1 MASPMANLTRA
12 TLTRNPHHKR
22 NGLKSY
28 VHALKKYNI
37 GPTIDGPYVM
47 VNKVHQQGKFSKKVG
62 GKAHV
67 QGHILAK
74 KDATTGQTGDVPATD
89 VDSNAEYLAEVGI
102 GTPVQTL
109 NLDFDTG
116 SADLWVFSTELP
128 ASEQSSGT
136 TKHTIFD
143 PSKSSTWKA
152 TSGSTWNIS
161 YGDGSTASG
170 DVGTDNLTV
179 GGLVVKNQAIEL
191 AKTLS
196 SSFASGPGDGLL
208 GLAWGSI
215 NTVTP
220 TPVATPV
227 ENMITQDDI
236 TQGNELFTAYL
247 GSTTEDSF
255 YTFGYIDQTA
265 SGGVTPSY
273 AKVDNSQGF
282 WMFDS
287 TSASINGKT
296 IARTGNTSIA
306 DTGTTLCLIDDTT
319 LKAIYDAIPG
329 ATLNSQQ
336 QGYVFPTS
344 TATADLP
351 TVEFAV
357 GDTLFQV
364 NKENFAFQDLGD
376 GTYYGGIQSRGDQ
389 NFDIYGDVFLR
400 SVYAVFDQGNTQFGC
415 IQRESTTSGS
425 SGSTTTGSGATPA
438 AAPAAGEG
446 ESHKKHHHHHHKF

>member
-1 MASPMANLTRA
+1 MASHMANLSRA
-12 TLTRNPHHKR
+12 TLIRNPHHKR

-28 VHALKKYNI
+28 VHALKKYGI
-37 GPTIDGPYVM
+37 GPTVEGPYVM
-47 VNKVHQQGKFSKKVG
+47 IKKVQQQGKFSKKVG

-74 KDATTGQTGDVPATD
+74 KDATTGQTGDVPAED
-89 VDSNAEYLAEVGI
+89 VDSNAEYLAAVQV
-102 GTPVQTL
+102 GTPGQKL

-128 ASEQSSGT
+128 SSEQKSGT
-136 TKHTIFD
+136 TTHNIFD
-143 PSKSSTWKA
+143 SSKSTTWKE
-152 TSGSTWNIS
+152 TTGSTWNIS

-170 DVGTDNLTV
+170 DVGTDVLTI
-179 GGLVVKNQAIEL
+179 GGLVVKDQAIEL

-196 SSFASGPGDGLL
+196 TSFASGPGDGLL

-220 TPVATPV
+220 TPVQTPV
-227 ENMITQDDI
+227 ENMITQSDI
-236 TQGNELFTAYL
+236 PQSAELFTAFL
-247 GSTTEDSF
+247 GDTTENSF

-265 SGGVTPSY
+265 TGGVTPSY

-287 TSASINGKT
+287 TTASINGKSVD
-296 IARTGNTSIA
+296 RPSGNTSIA
-306 DTGTTLCLIDDTT
+306 DTGTTLCLIDDATC
-319 LKAIYDAIPG
+319 KAIYAAIPG
-329 ATLNSQQ
+329 SSMSTQQ

-344 TATADLP
+344 TALDKLP
-351 TVEFAV
+351 VVELAV
-357 GDTLFQV
+357 GDTLFQI

-376 GTYYGGIQSRGDQ
+376 GTSYGGIQSRGDQ

-400 SVYAVFDQGNTQFGC
+400 SVYAIFDQGNTQFGC
-415 IQRESTTSGS
+415 VQRESSSSSSS
-425 SGSTTTGSGATPA
+425 SGSTATGSGSTSAAT
-438 AAPAAGEG
+438 AGAQEG
-446 ESHKKHHHHHHKF
+446 EPHKHHHHHKF